1 MSEHRTENG
10 TRVYVTKDGWNPFDS
25 KAERVAVVL
34 PDGRTGV
41 AYGHPEN
48 RADTQVRATDRAVNS
63 RK

>member
-1 MSEHRTENG
+1 MSQHRTENG
-10 TRVYVTKDGWNPFDS
+10 TQVFVTKDGLNVFDDR
-25 KAERVAVVL
+25 AERVAVQL

-48 RADTQVRATDRAVNS
+48 RADTQVRATDRACNS